1 METGQKH
8 MAITNNNSNKLTNL
22 ELSIQL
28 SLSGLSF
35 CILNRNSNTI
45 EVLKVHRFE
54 KQLNPLEALD
64 TLDNLLK
71 KNTALNEDFKNVTII
86 HDNDLSTLVPESLF
100 DKNHLADYLK
110 FNSKILKSDFI
121 AHDPISEN
129 NSVNVYVPYINI
141 NNYIY
146 DKFGAFTFKH
156 KSSVLIES
164 ILQIEKEAIDTKV
177 YIHVGFNHFEIIVT
191 EKGKLKLY
199 NTFSYNSK
207 EDFIYYILFTGEQLN
222 LNPETLN
229 LVLLGDITEND
240 ILYNIVYKY
249 IRNVS
254 FGNRNDGFKYA
265 SKPNSEHSNFSLLK
279 SFS

>member
-1 METGQKH
+1 
-8 MAITNNNSNKLTNL
+8 
-22 ELSIQL
+22 
-28 SLSGLSF
+28 LSGLSF
-35 CILNRNSNTI
+35 CILNKDSKTI
-45 EVLKVHRFE
+45 VNLKELNFE
-54 KQLNPLEALD
+54 KAFNPLELLD
-64 TLDNLLK
+64 ELKTLFDK
-71 KNTALNEDFKNVTII
+71 EDVLSTHFNNVTII
-86 HDNDLSTLVPESLF
+86 HDNDLSTLVPKPLF

-121 AHDPISEN
+121 AHDPILEN

-164 ILQIEKEAIDTKV
+164 ILQIEKEAIDTKA